1 MPEQEELMK
10 LLQMQ
15 SKLLEQLTQRSKQ
28 PVENSKEQLM
38 ESLAKSIAEFCYDAT
53 NALTFDTWYARHEDV
68 FLVDGKDLDE
78 ASRVRLLM
86 RKLNP
91 IAYNNK
97 NQQEDLVSYAAR
109 VNAQCEKFRLSELSA
124 DQFKCLIYVFGLQA
138 HTEADIRIKILAKLE
153 EDSQQTLNS
162 LVSHAK
168 KFINLKKDT
177 AMVEETKAVIT
188 NVIHA
193 NTRQSKNDATKNS
206 KTNKAKIPKTPC
218 WNCGDM
224 HYAKYCTYRNKKCN
238 KCNKYGHK
246 EGYCNSH
253 SASKSKSTK
262 PQRHKQQQTSN
273 KGHNSCLQVNSIT
286 YVNRRKYTTVSI
298 KPIET
303 ATSSFPSCD
312 VRMQVDTAS
321 DVSLIGKSTWIQMG
335 QPGIRLE
342 NKYVTSASK
351 DKIQLL
357 AEFSYQQSTI
367 LKHIQQDYADIFKPN
382 LENCSTVTSALH
394 LKPDAKQIFRAKR
407 PVAYSMLPYIEEEL
421 NRLHQLGVI
430 TPVEFSEW
438 AAPIVAVKKPSG
450 KVRICGDY
458 SSGLNAWLGP
468 HQYPLHTPE
477 EIYAKVAGSH
487 CFTVIDLSDAY
498 LQIPVTAESAK
509 LLTINTHM
517 GLFTFNRLAPGIK
530 SAPGAFQQIMD
541 TILAG
546 IDDTVAYIDDIII
559 GGATFE
565 KHVENLHKVAQQ
577 LQKYKFRAQF
587 DKCKFF
593 AAQVKYLGNILS
605 KTDLMLTHYN
615 PNLPL
620 KVATD
625 ASNRGIGA
633 FICHVFPD
641 GSEKVIQHASKALT
655 DAEQKYSQIEKEALA
670 LVFALKK
677 FHRFIFGRKFTLCTD
692 HKPLIAIFGKNKGI
706 PTYAAN
712 RLQRWALILMMYDF
726 NIQYIKTTEFGC
738 VDMLSRLIANHTK
751 QDEDMVIACTQMEE
765 EMNTIIEDQCE
776 KLPVSFEMIRK
787 ATKQCSTAQAVINAL
802 SNGWKQEITT
812 ELQPLYARKDA
823 LSVIQ
828 ECLMFHERIVI
839 PKKLQL
845 RILRQLHRGHL
856 GRERMKLLARSYVYW
871 PGVDEDI
878 VSYSRNCQHC
888 ASTAKMPVKH
898 TVRSW
903 PLATKPMERLH
914 IDIAGPCNSFY
925 YFVIVDTFSKWP
937 EIFQIENI
945 TTQTIISKLNE
956 TLSRYGDCDTL
967 VSDNG
972 TQFTSGAFEQF
983 VTSQG
988 IQHIRTSPYHP
999 QSNGQ
1004 AERFVDTLK
1013 RALKKLKMEGTDSE
1027 NLQTF
1032 LQTYR
1037 FTPNPSVVE
1046 RKSPAEAFLN
1056 RKIKTTLDLTK
1067 PQTTEIKQRNLKQEN
1082 QFNVKHGAK
1091 SREFSNG
1098 DLVNVKWHQGNDTF
1112 WVPGV
1117 IIERIGS
1124 VNYNVRIEVKGNLK
1138 LIRSHANK
1146 MVKRYGNHTGNR
1158 NVTKYLCDVFDL
1170 TELPRFNEENQPVLQ
1185 PETVEVAPLVETTS
1199 SGSNA
1204 HAGTNRGTSTSRRIR
1219 RPPAYLNEYDTS

>member
-1 MPEQEELMK
+1 
-10 LLQMQ
+10 
-15 SKLLEQLTQRSKQ
+15 
-28 PVENSKEQLM
+28 
-38 ESLAKSIAEFCYDAT
+38 
-53 NALTFDTWYARHEDV
+53 
-68 FLVDGKDLDE
+68 
-78 ASRVRLLM
+78 
-86 RKLNP
+86 
-91 IAYNNK
+91 
-97 NQQEDLVSYAAR
+97 
-109 VNAQCEKFRLSELSA
+109 
-124 DQFKCLIYVFGLQA
+124 
-138 HTEADIRIKILAKLE
+138 
-153 EDSQQTLNS
+153 
-162 LVSHAK
+162 
-168 KFINLKKDT
+168 
-177 AMVEETKAVIT
+177 
-188 NVIHA
+188 
-193 NTRQSKNDATKNS
+193 
-206 KTNKAKIPKTPC
+206 
-218 WNCGDM
+218 
-224 HYAKYCTYRNKKCN
+224 
-238 KCNKYGHK
+238 
-246 EGYCNSH
+246 
-253 SASKSKSTK
+253 
-262 PQRHKQQQTSN
+262 
-273 KGHNSCLQVNSIT
+273 
-286 YVNRRKYTTVSI
+286 
-298 KPIET
+298 
-303 ATSSFPSCD
+303 
-312 VRMQVDTAS
+312 MQVDTAS

-357 AEFSYQQSTI
+357 AEFSCEARLNGEVQYCNLFVTNIDSLNI
-367 LKHIQQDYADIFKPN
+367 LEVDWCDIFHIWEKPLN
-382 LENCSTVTSALH
+382 LICNNIISV
-394 LKPDAKQIFRAKR
+394 Q
-407 PVAYSMLPYIEEEL
+407 
-421 NRLHQLGVI
+421 
-430 TPVEFSEW
+430 
-438 AAPIVAVKKPSG
+438 VKKPSG

-458 SSGLNAWLGP
+458 SSGLNAWLEP

-498 LQIPVTAESAK
+498 PQIPVTAESAK
-509 LLTINTHM
+509 LLTIITHM

-577 LQKYKFRAQF
+577 LQKYKFRVQF

-605 KTDLMLTHYN
+605 KTGIKPDPTKISQILALREPKNMSEVRAFLGSVNYYGKFIAEKSKIRAPLDKLLHKNEKFNWNADCQKAFQQFKRILNSDSMLTHYN

-620 KVATD
+620 KVAAD

-641 GSEKVIQHASKALT
+641 GSEKVIQHASKVLT

-802 SNGWKQEITT
+802 SNGWKQEIIP
-812 ELQPLYARKDA
+812 ELQPFYARKDA

-839 PKKLQL
+839 PKKLQP
-845 RILRQLHRGHL
+845 RILRQLHRGHP

-878 VSYSRNCQHC
+878 VSYSRNCQLC

-898 TVRSW
+898 TLRSW

-914 IDIAGPCNSFY
+914 IDIAGPCNGFY
-925 YFVIVDTFSKWP
+925 YFVIVDAFSKWP

-983 VTSQG
+983 VTSRG

-999 QSNGQ
+999 QSNGH
-1004 AERFVDTLK
+1004 AER
-1013 RALKKLKMEGTDSE
+1013 S
-1027 NLQTF
+1027 
-1032 LQTYR
+1032 
-1037 FTPNPSVVE
+1037 TPNPNVVE

-1067 PQTTEIKQRNLKQEN
+1067 PQTTEIKQRNLKQEK
-1082 QFNVKHGAK
+1082 QFIVKHGAK
-1091 SREFSNG
+1091 SRELSNG

-1124 VNYNVRIEVKGNLK
+1124 VNYNVRIEVKGNSK

-1158 NVTKYLCDVFDL
+1158 DVTKYLCDVFDL

-1204 HAGTNRGTSTSRRIR
+1204 HAGTNRVTSTSRRIR

>member
-1 MPEQEELMK
+1 MAEQEELMK

-38 ESLAKSIAEFCYDAT
+38 ASLAKSIAEFCYDAT

-91 IAYNNK
+91 IAYNKYATYILPKNPRDFTFEETISKLGEMFGANESLFSIRYKCLQISK

-109 VNAQCEKFRLSELSA
+109 VNAQCDKFRLSELSA

-162 LVSHAK
+162 LVSHAQ

-177 AMVEETKAVIT
+177 AMVEETKAVIASA
-188 NVIHA
+188 IHA

-224 HYAKYCTYRNKKCN
+224 HYAKYCTYHNQKCN

-246 EGYCNSH
+246 EGYCNSY

-286 YVNRRKYTTVSI
+286 HVNRRKYTTVSI

-342 NKYVTSASK
+342 NKYVTSAPK
-351 DKIQLL
+351 DKIILL
-357 AEFSYQQSTI
+357 PEFSCEARLNGEVQYCHLFVTNIDSLNILGVDWCDIFHIWEKPLNLICNNIISVQDQQSTI

-382 LENCSTVTSALH
+382 LESCSTVTSALH
-394 LKPDAKQIFRAKR
+394 LKPDAKPIFRAKR

-450 KVRICGDY
+450 KVRVCGDY
-458 SSGLNAWLGP
+458 SSGLNAWLEP

-517 GLFTFNRLAPGIK
+517 GLFTFIRLAPGIK

-541 TILAG
+541 TIFAG

-559 GGATFE
+559 GGATLE
-565 KHVENLHKVAQQ
+565 KHVKNLHKVAQQ
-577 LQKYKFRAQF
+577 LQKYKFRVQF

-593 AAQVKYLGNILS
+593 AAQILALPEPKNVSEVRAFLGSVNYYGKFIAEMSKVRAPLDKLLHKNEKFNWNADCQKAFQQFKRILNS
-605 KTDLMLTHYN
+605 DLMLTHYN

-620 KVATD
+620 KVAED

-641 GSEKVIQHASKALT
+641 GSEKVIQHASKVLT

-692 HKPLIAIFGKNKGI
+692 QKPLIAIFGKNKGI

-726 NIQYIKTTEFGC
+726 NIQYIKTTQFGC

-802 SNGWKQEITT
+802 SNGWKQEITP
-812 ELQPLYARKDA
+812 ELQPFYARKDA

-839 PKKLQL
+839 PKKLQP
-845 RILRQLHRGHL
+845 RILRQLHRGHPS
-856 GRERMKLLARSYVYW
+856 RERMKLLARSYVYW

-878 VSYSRNCQHC
+878 VSYSRNCQLC

-898 TVRSW
+898 TLRSW

-914 IDIAGPCNSFY
+914 IDIAGPCNGFY
-925 YFVIVDTFSKWP
+925 YFVIVDAFSKWP

-956 TLSRYGDCDTL
+956 MLSRYGDCDTL

-983 VTSQG
+983 VTSRG

-1013 RALKKLKMEGTDSE
+1013 RALKKLKMEETDSE

-1037 FTPNPSVVE
+1037 STPNP
-1046 RKSPAEAFLN
+1046 
-1056 RKIKTTLDLTK
+1056 
-1067 PQTTEIKQRNLKQEN
+1067 
-1082 QFNVKHGAK
+1082 NV
-1091 SREFSNG
+1091 
-1098 DLVNVKWHQGNDTF
+1098 
-1112 WVPGV
+1112 
-1117 IIERIGS
+1117 
-1124 VNYNVRIEVKGNLK
+1124 
-1138 LIRSHANK
+1138 
-1146 MVKRYGNHTGNR
+1146 
-1158 NVTKYLCDVFDL
+1158 
-1170 TELPRFNEENQPVLQ
+1170 
-1185 PETVEVAPLVETTS
+1185 
-1199 SGSNA
+1199 
-1204 HAGTNRGTSTSRRIR
+1204 
-1219 RPPAYLNEYDTS
+1219 

>member
-1 MPEQEELMK
+1 MAEQEVLMK

-91 IAYNNK
+91 IAYNKYATYILPKNPRDFTFEETISKLGEMFGANESLFSIRYKCLQISK

-162 LVSHAK
+162 LVSHAQ

-177 AMVEETKAVIT
+177 AIVEETKAVIA
-188 NVIHA
+188 NAIHA
-193 NTRQSKNDATKNS
+193 NTCQSKNDATKNS

-224 HYAKYCTYRNKKCN
+224 HYAKYCTYHNQKCN

-246 EGYCNSH
+246 EGYCNSY

-286 YVNRRKYTTVSI
+286 HVNRRKYTTVSI

-357 AEFSYQQSTI
+357 AEFSCEARLNGEVQYCHLFVTNIDSLNILGVDWCDIFHIWEKPLNLICNNIISVQDQQSTF

-382 LENCSTVTSALH
+382 LESCSTVTSALH
-394 LKPDAKQIFRAKR
+394 LKPDAKPIFRAKS

-458 SSGLNAWLGP
+458 SSGLNAWLEP

-487 CFTVIDLSDAY
+487 CFTIIDLSDAY

-577 LQKYKFRAQF
+577 LQKYKFRVQF

-605 KTDLMLTHYN
+605 KTGIKPDPTKISQILALPEPKNVSEVRAFLGSVNYYGKFIAEMSKVRAPLDKLLHKNEKFNWNADCQKAFEQFKRILNSDLMLTHYN

-620 KVATD
+620 KVAAD

-641 GSEKVIQHASKALT
+641 GSEKVIQHASKVLT
-655 DAEQKYSQIEKEALA
+655 DAEQK
-670 LVFALKK
+670 
-677 FHRFIFGRKFTLCTD
+677 
-692 HKPLIAIFGKNKGI
+692 
-706 PTYAAN
+706 
-712 RLQRWALILMMYDF
+712 
-726 NIQYIKTTEFGC
+726 
-738 VDMLSRLIANHTK
+738 
-751 QDEDMVIACTQMEE
+751 
-765 EMNTIIEDQCE
+765 
-776 KLPVSFEMIRK
+776 
-787 ATKQCSTAQAVINAL
+787 
-802 SNGWKQEITT
+802 
-812 ELQPLYARKDA
+812 
-823 LSVIQ
+823 
-828 ECLMFHERIVI
+828 
-839 PKKLQL
+839 
-845 RILRQLHRGHL
+845 
-856 GRERMKLLARSYVYW
+856 
-871 PGVDEDI
+871 
-878 VSYSRNCQHC
+878 
-888 ASTAKMPVKH
+888 
-898 TVRSW
+898 
-903 PLATKPMERLH
+903 
-914 IDIAGPCNSFY
+914 
-925 YFVIVDTFSKWP
+925 
-937 EIFQIENI
+937 
-945 TTQTIISKLNE
+945 
-956 TLSRYGDCDTL
+956 
-967 VSDNG
+967 
-972 TQFTSGAFEQF
+972 
-983 VTSQG
+983 
-988 IQHIRTSPYHP
+988 
-999 QSNGQ
+999 
-1004 AERFVDTLK
+1004 
-1013 RALKKLKMEGTDSE
+1013 
-1027 NLQTF
+1027 
-1032 LQTYR
+1032 
-1037 FTPNPSVVE
+1037 
-1046 RKSPAEAFLN
+1046 
-1056 RKIKTTLDLTK
+1056 
-1067 PQTTEIKQRNLKQEN
+1067 
-1082 QFNVKHGAK
+1082 
-1091 SREFSNG
+1091 
-1098 DLVNVKWHQGNDTF
+1098 
-1112 WVPGV
+1112 
-1117 IIERIGS
+1117 
-1124 VNYNVRIEVKGNLK
+1124 
-1138 LIRSHANK
+1138 
-1146 MVKRYGNHTGNR
+1146 
-1158 NVTKYLCDVFDL
+1158 
-1170 TELPRFNEENQPVLQ
+1170 
-1185 PETVEVAPLVETTS
+1185 
-1199 SGSNA
+1199 
-1204 HAGTNRGTSTSRRIR
+1204 
-1219 RPPAYLNEYDTS
+1219 

>member
-1 MPEQEELMK
+1 MAEQEELMK

-38 ESLAKSIAEFCYDAT
+38 ESLAKSIAEFCYNAT

-162 LVSHAK
+162 LVSHAQ

-177 AMVEETKAVIT
+177 AMVEETKAVIA
-188 NVIHA
+188 NAIHA

-224 HYAKYCTYRNKKCN
+224 HYAKYCTYHNQKCN

-246 EGYCNSH
+246 EGYCNSY

-286 YVNRRKYTTVSI
+286 HVNRRKHTTVSI

-357 AEFSYQQSTI
+357 AEFSCEARLSGEELTDQQSTI
-367 LKHIQQDYADIFKPN
+367 LKHIQQDYLDIFKPN
-382 LENCSTVTSALH
+382 LESCSTVTSALH
-394 LKPDAKQIFRAKR
+394 LKPDAKPIFRAKR

-458 SSGLNAWLGP
+458 SSGLNAWLEP

-530 SAPGAFQQIMD
+530 SAPGVFQQIMD

-565 KHVENLHKVAQQ
+565 KHVGNLHKVAQQ
-577 LQKYKFRAQF
+577 LQKYKFRVQF

-605 KTDLMLTHYN
+605 KTGIKPDPTKISQILALPEPKNVSEVRAFLGSVNYYGKFIAEMSKVRAPLDKLLHKNEKFNWNADCQKAFQQFKRILNSDLMLTHYN

-620 KVATD
+620 KVAAD

-641 GSEKVIQHASKALT
+641 GSEKVIQHASKVLT

-726 NIQYIKTTEFGC
+726 NIQYIKITEFGC

-802 SNGWKQEITT
+802 SNGWKQEITP
-812 ELQPLYARKDA
+812 ELQPFYARKDA

-839 PKKLQL
+839 PKKLQP
-845 RILRQLHRGHL
+845 RILRQLHRGHP

-871 PGVDEDI
+871 PGMDEDI
-878 VSYSRNCQHC
+878 VSYSRNCQLC
-888 ASTAKMPVKH
+888 ESTAKMPVKH
-898 TVRSW
+898 TLRSW

-914 IDIAGPCNSFY
+914 IDIAGPCNGFY
-925 YFVIVDTFSKWP
+925 YFVIVDAFSKWP

-983 VTSQG
+983 VTSRG

-1037 FTPNPSVVE
+1037 STPNPNVVE
-1046 RKSPAEAFLN
+1046 
-1056 RKIKTTLDLTK
+1056 
-1067 PQTTEIKQRNLKQEN
+1067 Q
-1082 QFNVKHGAK
+1082 
-1091 SREFSNG
+1091 
-1098 DLVNVKWHQGNDTF
+1098 
-1112 WVPGV
+1112 
-1117 IIERIGS
+1117 
-1124 VNYNVRIEVKGNLK
+1124 
-1138 LIRSHANK
+1138 
-1146 MVKRYGNHTGNR
+1146 
-1158 NVTKYLCDVFDL
+1158 
-1170 TELPRFNEENQPVLQ
+1170 LPRFNEENQPVLQ

-1204 HAGTNRGTSTSRRIR
+1204 HAETNRGTSTSRRIR

>member
-1 MPEQEELMK
+1 
-10 LLQMQ
+10 
-15 SKLLEQLTQRSKQ
+15 
-28 PVENSKEQLM
+28 
-38 ESLAKSIAEFCYDAT
+38 
-53 NALTFDTWYARHEDV
+53 
-68 FLVDGKDLDE
+68 
-78 ASRVRLLM
+78 
-86 RKLNP
+86 
-91 IAYNNK
+91 
-97 NQQEDLVSYAAR
+97 
-109 VNAQCEKFRLSELSA
+109 
-124 DQFKCLIYVFGLQA
+124 
-138 HTEADIRIKILAKLE
+138 
-153 EDSQQTLNS
+153 
-162 LVSHAK
+162 
-168 KFINLKKDT
+168 
-177 AMVEETKAVIT
+177 
-188 NVIHA
+188 
-193 NTRQSKNDATKNS
+193 
-206 KTNKAKIPKTPC
+206 
-218 WNCGDM
+218 M
-224 HYAKYCTYRNKKCN
+224 HYAKYCTYHNQKCN

-246 EGYCNSH
+246 EGYCNSY

-286 YVNRRKYTTVSI
+286 LVNRRKYTTVSI

-357 AEFSYQQSTI
+357 AEFSCEARLNGEVQYCNLFVTNIDSLNILGVDWCDIFHIWEKPLNLICNNIISVQDQQSTI
-367 LKHIQQDYADIFKPN
+367 LKHIQQDYADIFKPD
-382 LENCSTVTSALH
+382 LE
-394 LKPDAKQIFRAKR
+394 K
-407 PVAYSMLPYIEEEL
+407 L

-458 SSGLNAWLGP
+458 SSGLNAWLEP

-487 CFTVIDLSDAY
+487 CFTVIDPSDAY

-541 TILAG
+541 TTLAG

-577 LQKYKFRAQF
+577 LQKYKFRVQF

-605 KTDLMLTHYN
+605 KTGIKPDPTKISQILALPEPKNVSEVRAFLGSVNYYGKFIAEMSNVRAPLDKLLHKNEKFNWNADCQKAFQQFKRILNSDSMLTHYN

-620 KVATD
+620 KVAAD

-641 GSEKVIQHASKALT
+641 GSEKVIQHASKVLT

-802 SNGWKQEITT
+802 SNGWKQEIIP
-812 ELQPLYARKDA
+812 ELQPFYARKDA

-839 PKKLQL
+839 PKKLQP
-845 RILRQLHRGHL
+845 RILRQLHRGHP

-878 VSYSRNCQHC
+878 VSYSRNCQLC

-898 TVRSW
+898 TLRSW

-914 IDIAGPCNSFY
+914 IDIAGPCNGFY
-925 YFVIVDTFSKWP
+925 YFVIVDAFSKWP

-983 VTSQG
+983 VTSRG

-999 QSNGQ
+999 QSNGH
-1004 AERFVDTLK
+1004 AER
-1013 RALKKLKMEGTDSE
+1013 S
-1027 NLQTF
+1027 
-1032 LQTYR
+1032 
-1037 FTPNPSVVE
+1037 TPNPNVVE

-1067 PQTTEIKQRNLKQEN
+1067 PQTTEIKQRNLKQEK
-1082 QFNVKHGAK
+1082 QFIVKHGAK

-1098 DLVNVKWHQGNDTF
+1098 SLVNVKWHQGNDTF

-1124 VNYNVRIEVKGNLK
+1124 VNYNVRIEVKGNSK

-1158 NVTKYLCDVFDL
+1158 DVTKYLCDVFDL

-1204 HAGTNRGTSTSRRIR
+1204 HTETNRGTSTSRRIR